1 MVDYVCQE
9 LAEPLAQRRI
19 QCDFTT
25 IEQIPHACVDY
36 KHTSYCIRTVMH
48 TAMGR
53 IDDGGTIRIGLR
65 HEGDWITLE
74 ITDFGP
80 AMTNE
85 EREALLM
92 PFATTQQMGG
102 NVGMPLCRVML
113 EKQGCALEIDN
124 PPGGG
129 ATFLI
134 HLPAIQEEAS

>member
-1 MVDYVCQE
+1 V
-9 LAEPLAQRRI
+9 
-19 QCDFTT
+19 
-25 IEQIPHACVDY
+25 EQIPHAFVDY
-36 KHTSYCIRTVMH
+36 KQTTYCIRTVMH

-53 IDDGGTIRIGLR
+53 LQDGGIVRIGLR

-74 ITDFGP
+74 ITDYGP
-80 AMTNE
+80 PMTND

-92 PFATTQQMGG
+92 PFATTQELGG

-113 EKQGCALEIDN
+113 EKQGCALEITN

-134 HLPAIQEEAS
+134 HLPAVQEEAP